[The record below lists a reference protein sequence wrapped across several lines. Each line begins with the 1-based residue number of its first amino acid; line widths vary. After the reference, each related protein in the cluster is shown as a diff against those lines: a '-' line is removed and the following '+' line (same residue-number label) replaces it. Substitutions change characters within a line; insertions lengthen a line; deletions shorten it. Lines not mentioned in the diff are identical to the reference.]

1 MVGVKYLL
9 EYRNISSN
17 SKSLGKDNSD
27 TLTEESPMNLIYRDE
42 RKESSVLFPEFTPPD
57 SGIYSVTLQVTDK
70 ANNSEFARKITIYY
84 PNSTMTTT
92 EENNFYVLSA
102 EKESEYKWQS

>member
-9 EYRNISSN
+9 QYRNISSN
-17 SKSLGKDNSD
+17 SKSLEKDNSD
-27 TLTEESPMNLIYRDE
+27 TLTEESSMNPIYRE
-42 RKESSVLFPEFTPPD
+42 EIKESSLPFPEFTPPD
-57 SGIYSVTLQVTDK
+57 SSIYSVTLQVTDK
-70 ANNSEFARKITIYY
+70 ANNSEFARKITVYD

>member
-1 MVGVKYLL
+1 
-9 EYRNISSN
+9 
-17 SKSLGKDNSD
+17 
-27 TLTEESPMNLIYRDE
+27 MNPIYRE
-42 RKESSVLFPEFTPPD
+42 EIKEYSLLFPEFTPPD
-57 SGIYSVTLQVTDK
+57 SSIYSVTLQVTDK
-70 ANNSEFARKITIYY
+70 ANNSEFARKITVYD

>member
-1 MVGVKYLL
+1 
-9 EYRNISSN
+9 
-17 SKSLGKDNSD
+17 
-27 TLTEESPMNLIYRDE
+27 MNPIYRDE
-42 RKESSVLFPEFTPPD
+42 GKESSVLCPEFTPPD

-70 ANNSEFARKITIYY
+70 ANNSEFSRKITIYD

>member
-9 EYRNISSN
+9 QYRNISSN

-27 TLTEESPMNLIYRDE
+27 TLTEESPMNPIYRDE
-42 RKESSVLFPEFTPPD
+42 GKESSVLCPEFTPPD

-70 ANNSEFARKITIYY
+70 ANNSEFARKITIYD